1 MNFRIK
7 EVMKEKKITAVWLAN
22 QIEIT
27 RPNVSN
33 IISGKQLPSI
43 TTLEKIAAALNVPVV
58 ELFEAPAS
66 GSIICP
72 KCGTSIELT
81 AKSKD

>member
-1 MNFRIK
+1 MDFRIK
-7 EVMKEKKITAVWLAN
+7 QVMKERKITAVWLAD
-22 QIEIT
+22 QIGIT

-33 IISGKQLPSI
+33 IVSGKQLPSLG
-43 TTLEKIAAALNVPVV
+43 TLEKIAAALNVPVI
-58 ELFEAPAS
+58 ELFEQPAT
-66 GSIICP
+66 GQIICP